1 MGLLRNKLSSAG
13 FFLAGAIVALALTIS
28 NNWMPVVFSED
39 IVGKPA
45 KPEIDQKTID
55 LADGLSRAF
64 EQVASAVSPAVVHIA
79 TSKTVRTPR
88 FESPFEDEM
97 LERFFRGRGLQPRQF
112 QQNALGSG
120 IIISDDGYIL
130 TNNHVV
136 NGADALKV
144 RLSDG
149 REFDA
154 KITGTDPQSEVA
166 VIKIDGKGLP
176 YAVLGDSDNLRI
188 GQWVVAIGSPFG
200 FDRTVT
206 AGIVSAKGRS
216 LGMQAYEDYIQTDAA
231 INPGNSGG
239 PLVNLRGEVV
249 GINTAIVTRSG
260 GYQGIGFAIPINM
273 ANPIKDALMK
283 EGKVVRGFLGVQP
296 QDIDDSL
303 ARALDLK
310 DREGSLVAGVVPG
323 SAADKAGI
331 RHGDVILRF
340 NGTKITDSNRLRH
353 VVAAA
358 PVGKEVEVEINRKGE
373 TMIVKTTVGDQA
385 KEMPAVGSP
394 GGLRSDE
401 FGFTAEENTPAVRE
415 RLGVELKEGVVVTQV
430 EPNGIAAKKGILPG
444 AVIIEAR
451 QKTVRNMRELNA
463 IMKDASPKEG
473 VLLLVNQGGWNK
485 YIWLKGD

>member
-1 MGLLRNKLSSAG
+1 
-13 FFLAGAIVALALTIS
+13 
-28 NNWMPVVFSED
+28 
-39 IVGKPA
+39 
-45 KPEIDQKTID
+45 
-55 LADGLSRAF
+55 
-64 EQVASAVSPAVVHIA
+64 
-79 TSKTVRTPR
+79 
-88 FESPFEDEM
+88 
-97 LERFFRGRGLQPRQF
+97 
-112 QQNALGSG
+112 
-120 IIISDDGYIL
+120 
-130 TNNHVV
+130 
-136 NGADALKV
+136 
-144 RLSDG
+144 
-149 REFDA
+149 
-154 KITGTDPQSEVA
+154 
-166 VIKIDGKGLP
+166 
-176 YAVLGDSDNLRI
+176 
-188 GQWVVAIGSPFG
+188 
-200 FDRTVT
+200 
-206 AGIVSAKGRS
+206 
-216 LGMQAYEDYIQTDAA
+216 
-231 INPGNSGG
+231 
-239 PLVNLRGEVV
+239 
-249 GINTAIVTRSG
+249 
-260 GYQGIGFAIPINM
+260 
-273 ANPIKDALMK
+273 LMK

-451 QKTVRNMRELNA
+451 QKTVRSMRDLNA